1 MHIYIYKHTSHQR
14 KRTTRGRQ
22 TEKDRT
28 GVRRRAA
35 CCPRATDRPAEG
47 GRAKAHAIEKEK
59 GVGQNNLERRLRTG
73 TKWGLVVIR
82 RNFKPTA
89 TKSTL
94 KTLLSIKKS
103 TLNLR
108 VGHLPG
114 CFLLHHSHMHHFN
127 WFGSQCNDWHLN
139 VKSALHDSVR
149 VRESRRSLGSLA
161 KEPYFIEL
169 FCGHVPLNAL
179 ATSPAAPVNRRITQ
193 AYVYVRLYACASVY
207 MCVYACLC
215 VCVCLCVCSVCMCVR
230 VCVYVCVFVRVHVC
244 MCACACV

>member
-94 KTLLSIKKS
+94 KTLLSIKNS
-103 TLNLR
+103 QPQRWTSSL
-108 VGHLPG
+108 GG
-114 CFLLHHSHMHHFN
+114 FLLHHSHMHRFN
-127 WFGSQCNDWHLN
+127 WFGSRCNDWLLN
-139 VKSALHDSVR
+139 VKGALHDSVG
-149 VRESRRSLGSLA
+149 VRESRRLLGSLA
-161 KEPYFIEL
+161 KEPYFIGL

-179 ATSPAAPVNRRITQ
+179 ATSRAAPVNRRITH
-193 AYVYVRLYACASVY
+193 AYVYVSLHACASVY
-207 MCVYACLC
+207 MCVCMFVC
-215 VCVCLCVCSVCMCVR
+215 IPVCVCMCLCM
-230 VCVYVCVFVRVHVC
+230 HVC
-244 MCACACV
+244 MHVCMSVFAFFYVC